1 MTIQTQDQAAQR
13 LVDALAR
20 HRGELSPEAR
30 AILLRV
36 CGGHERR
43 TVGLL
48 SMAAAEVRRS
58 GDVIESKP
66 ETRNPFKWWLRRE
79 GT

>member
-1 MTIQTQDQAAQR
+1 MTIQAQDQAAQR
-13 LVDALAR
+13 LVDALADAIAKR
-20 HRGELSPEAR
+20 HGALSPEAR

-48 SMAAAEVRRS
+48 SMAAAAVMRCQE
-58 GDVIESKP
+58 P
-66 ETRNPFKWWLRRE
+66 EKRNPFKWWLRK
-79 GT
+79 

>member
-1 MTIQTQDQAAQR
+1 MNLQAQDQAAQR

-48 SMAAAEVRRS
+48 SMAAAAVRRC
-58 GDVIESKP
+58 EEP
-66 ETRNPFKWWLRRE
+66 QTRNPFKWWLK
-79 GT
+79 G

>member
-1 MTIQTQDQAAQR
+1 MTIQAQDQAAQR

-20 HRGELSPEAR
+20 ARGGLSDEAR

-48 SMAAAEVRRS
+48 SMAAAAVLRCQE
-58 GDVIESKP
+58 P
-66 ETRNPFKWWLRRE
+66 EKRNPFKWWLKK
-79 GT
+79 